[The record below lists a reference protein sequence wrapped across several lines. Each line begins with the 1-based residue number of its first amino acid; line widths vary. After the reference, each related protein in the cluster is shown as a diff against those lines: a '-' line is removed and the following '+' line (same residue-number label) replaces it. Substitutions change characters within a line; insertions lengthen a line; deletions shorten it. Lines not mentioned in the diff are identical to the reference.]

1 VAAPPN
7 EKVYVPKTGA
17 APGTQPLPAGP
28 LGPGQSVA
36 QTGYQSVIG
45 SYAHVELNALDQ
57 TVLPPSERDL
67 VQQYFAGLDQQGP
80 TP

>member
-1 VAAPPN
+1 MI
-7 EKVYVPKTGA
+7 YVPEDRRCAGH
-17 APGTQPLPAGP
+17 PALAGGP
-28 LGPGQSVA
+28 LGPGQTVA
-36 QTGYQSVIG
+36 QTGYQSVLG
-45 SYAHVELNALDQ
+45 SYSQVELNALNQ

>member
-1 VAAPPN
+1 MFQNISEHDVVELFPVRKLKSFN
-7 EKVYVPKTGA
+7 IRHLEGVVVVSRSFRYRG
-17 APGTQPLPAGP
+17 
-28 LGPGQSVA
+28 
-36 QTGYQSVIG
+36 
-45 SYAHVELNALDQ
+45 VELNALNQ